1 MARITDPIPTRTTVV
16 QTTAQALTRT
26 TMARI
31 TDPIPTRTTMAL
43 TTVPA
48 LTPITAARTMAQVLI
63 RTTATPTMALATTRI
78 TVLEIITE
86 LTKAMVRMAQVMEH
100 GMVVLAT
107 AQVTVLTAA
116 MAIPATAGLA

>member
-1 MARITDPIPTRTTVV
+1 M
-16 QTTAQALTRT
+16 
-26 TMARI
+26 MARI

-43 TTVPA
+43 TTVPV

-63 RTTATPTMALATTRI
+63 RI

-86 LTKAMVRMAQVMEH
+86 LTKATVRMAQVMEH
-100 GMVVLAT
+100 GMMVLAT

-116 MAIPATAGLA
+116 MAIPATAELA